1 MSWHTIL
8 FLSIVR
14 YTKSRHTRTCT
25 STHTHT
31 PQHPQSLV
39 PSCVR
44 VISEIKH
51 ECVYEVRLPSEM
63 GMEGGKKDGEE
74 EETTTGEE
82 DGDRKKASAVV
93 TVFRF
98 IMKQSYIC
106 ALIAMMVSKGRMGN
120 EWGDMGGF
128 EG

>member
-1 MSWHTIL
+1 M
-8 FLSIVR
+8 
-14 YTKSRHTRTCT
+14 
-25 STHTHT
+25 
-31 PQHPQSLV
+31 
-39 PSCVR
+39 PSCVP

-74 EETTTGEE
+74 TETETEGE
-82 DGDRKKASAVV
+82 DREKASAVV

-106 ALIAMMVSKGRMGN
+106 ALIAMMVSQSRVGDEGERWGKREALKG
-120 EWGDMGGF
+120 ET
-128 EG
+128 

>member
-1 MSWHTIL
+1 
-8 FLSIVR
+8 
-14 YTKSRHTRTCT
+14 
-25 STHTHT
+25 
-31 PQHPQSLV
+31 
-39 PSCVR
+39 
-44 VISEIKH
+44 
-51 ECVYEVRLPSEM
+51 M

-82 DGDRKKASAVV
+82 DGDGKKASAVV

-120 EWGDMGGF
+120 EWGDMGEEGGF